1 MEETLTPLVCYS
13 TSLVSVYLL
22 THEEFFYSLDRNLED
37 VDTFYNKKYGD
48 VVRRLKLLQDQYGRS
63 TDETGELNQDEVEDL
78 MAALLELRGS
88 LRKLQWYGEVNR
100 RGFIK
105 ITKKLD
111 KKLPEVAAQRRYL
124 ESKVDL
130 KPFATN
136 VRLTETI
143 NIVNNW
149 LSTLGDHRSVEE
161 SSSTHSGKSTQRVSL
176 KAVLSLVPG
185 LVDSVDQSIRE
196 DNGSQLTVSLEKASA
211 VLHETTDYSHQRLLL
226 SLLQRCISS
235 RSKDCVAKLL
245 GSISSLD
252 ETDDL
257 NHRNCLHRLVISM
270 SRTKA
275 TGGAEKLQHDSYGTM
290 NNTNYITPAAPPVLA
305 PPLCESK
312 EVDGNTRY
320 GRDDKTVTLL
330 EYILDT
336 LSPEQRPALQM
347 RDIYGRMPLHYA
359 AQHGFV
365 VVCQII
371 ISHMQIW
378 GQFEI
383 ADGIDAPFWQDAE
396 GCAPLHLSVIG
407 GHALTTRTLLEAE
420 DWKGTNDKKAAVRK
434 HMSKF
439 GEVLALATKSN
450 FVAIVQLLVE
460 AGVNLNYQDG
470 QGETALHVAAR
481 LGHQECAGV
490 LLTGSGN
497 QRADTEVAEYTFGWT
512 PLFVACVDGQMG
524 IVDLLIKAEANL
536 EGLDTSGWTAKEHAA
551 LRGHMGIAKL
561 LTEKTAIPS
570 QTAQEA
576 STKASVSPP
585 QSLSLA
591 DRKSNGALRTTEPV
605 KTFGHRY
612 LTNESMVLVSLGT
625 MDIRKT
631 VEVVTLDR
639 IPLAEAHSTQLDT
652 ALSLVVSALGA
663 TGEPS
668 IVDLPVQDNVSTDPI
683 VFTAIDATK
692 VKLLFDIVP
701 TYAGS
706 KDQIVGRGV
715 ALLSSI
721 KPSIGSKRITL
732 QGDVTVP
739 IIAALT
745 LEVIGSVNFN
755 FLIITPFKHPNMSI
769 TENQTYWKSMTSTM
783 VIGHRGDSP
792 LYFPTPVRHLIDVK
806 VWERTLLL
814 ERHCSLE
821 KILSRY

>member
-1 MEETLTPLVCYS
+1 M
-13 TSLVSVYLL
+13 
-22 THEEFFYSLDRNLED
+22 
-37 VDTFYNKKYGD
+37 
-48 VVRRLKLLQDQYGRS
+48 VRRLKLLRDQYGRS
-63 TDETGELNQDEVEDL
+63 TDETGELDRDEMEDL

-111 KKLPEVAAQRRYL
+111 KKVPGVTAQRRYL

-136 VRLTETI
+136 GRLTETI
-143 NIVNNW
+143 NTVNDW
-149 LSTLGDHRSVEE
+149 LSALGDHKLVEE
-161 SSSTHSGKSTQRVSL
+161 SSSTNSGKSTQRVSL
-176 KAVLSLVPG
+176 KAVFSLVPG

-196 DNGSQLTVSLEKASA
+196 DDGTQLAISLEKASA

-235 RSKDCVAKLL
+235 RSKDCIAKLL
-245 GSISSLD
+245 GSVSTL
-252 ETDDL
+252 EEVDDM
-257 NHRNCLHRLVISM
+257 NRRNCLHRLIISM

-275 TGGAEKLQHDSYGTM
+275 TGGAEKLQYSSVNGTTS
-290 NNTNYITPAAPPVLA
+290 NINYITPAAPPILA
-305 PPLCESK
+305 PPLCDSK
-312 EVDGNTRY
+312 EVDGNTRF
-320 GRDDKTVTLL
+320 GRDDKTVALL
-330 EYILDT
+330 EYLLDS

-359 AQHGFV
+359 AQYGFV

-371 ISHMQIW
+371 ISHMQSW
-378 GQFEI
+378 GQFQI

-407 GHALTTRTLLEAE
+407 GHALTTRALLEAE
-420 DWKGTNDKKAAVRK
+420 DWKGANDRKAVVRE

-460 AGVNLNYQDG
+460 AGVDLNYQDS

-481 LGHQECAGV
+481 LGHLECAGV
-490 LLTGSGN
+490 LLTGSGD
-497 QRADTEVAEYTFGWT
+497 QKADTEVAESTFGWT

-524 IVDLLIKAEANL
+524 VVELLIKAGADL
-536 EGLDTSGWTAKEHAA
+536 AALDTSGWTAKEHAA
-551 LRGHMGIAKL
+551 LRGHMNIARL
-561 LTEKTAIPS
+561 LTEKTSTLNQPVQGS
-570 QTAQEA
+570 
-576 STKASVSPP
+576 STKASASPA
-585 QSLSLA
+585 QSLSLT
-591 DRKSNGALRTTEPV
+591 DRKSNSALRTTEPV

-668 IVDLPVQDNVSTDPI
+668 IVDLPVHDNVSTDPI

-739 IIAALT
+739 IIAAHT

-806 VWERTLLL
+806 VWERILLL
-814 ERHCSLE
+814 ESHCSWE
-821 KILSRY
+821 KIQSRYQKTLWYIWMLWLTRHSLSLLLPTLERHMLK

>member
-1 MEETLTPLVCYS
+1 MCLITCP
-13 TSLVSVYLL
+13 
-22 THEEFFYSLDRNLED
+22 EFFYSLDRNLEN

-63 TDETGELNQDEVEDL
+63 TNETGELDQDEVEDL
-78 MAALLELRGS
+78 MSALLELRGS

-105 ITKKLD
+105 ITKKSD
-111 KKLPEVAAQRRYL
+111 KKVPEVTVQRRYL

-130 KPFATN
+130 KPFATS
-136 VRLTETI
+136 VRLIETI
-143 NIVNNW
+143 NVVNDW
-149 LSTLGDHRSVEE
+149 LSTLGDHKSVEE
-161 SSSTHSGKSTQRVSL
+161 SSSTHSGKSNQRVSL
-176 KAVLSLVPG
+176 KAILSLVPG
-185 LVDSVDQSIRE
+185 LMDSVDQSIRA
-196 DNGSQLTVSLEKASA
+196 DNGSQLMASLEKASA
-211 VLHETTDYSHQRLLL
+211 VLHETTDYSHQRSLL
-226 SLLQRCISS
+226 SLIQRCISS
-235 RSKDCVAKLL
+235 RSKDCIAKLL
-245 GSISSLD
+245 GSVSSL
-252 ETDDL
+252 EEADDL
-257 NHRNCLHRLVISM
+257 NYRNCLHRLVISM

-275 TGGAEKLQHDSYGTM
+275 TGGIERPQHDSSYGTM
-290 NNTNYITPAAPPVLA
+290 SNMNYITPAAPPVLA
-305 PPLCESK
+305 PPLCDSR
-312 EVDGNTRY
+312 EVDGNTEF
-320 GRDDKTVTLL
+320 GRNDKTVSLL

-371 ISHMQIW
+371 ISHMQSW
-378 GQFEI
+378 GQLEI
-383 ADGIDAPFWQDAE
+383 ADGIGAPFWQDAE

-420 DWKGTNDKKAAVRK
+420 DWKGANDKKVAVRK

-460 AGVNLNYQDG
+460 AGVNLDYQDG

-481 LGHQECAGV
+481 LGHLECASV
-490 LLTGSGN
+490 LLTGSGVQKAN
-497 QRADTEVAEYTFGWT
+497 TEVAEYTFGWT

-524 IVDLLIKAEANL
+524 VVELLVKAEADL
-536 EGLDTSGWTAKEHAA
+536 EDLDTSGWTAKEHAA
-551 LRGHMGIAKL
+551 LRGHMEIAKL
-561 LTEKTAIPS
+561 LAGKTAIPS
-570 QTAQEA
+570 QSVQR
-576 STKASVSPP
+576 SSLKASVSPP

-625 MDIRKT
+625 MDLRKT

-668 IVDLPVQDNVSTDPI
+668 IVDLPVQDNISTDPI
-683 VFTAIDATK
+683 VFTAVDATK

-739 IIAALT
+739 ITAAHT
-745 LEVIGSVNFN
+745 LEVIGSINFN
-755 FLIITPFKHPNMSI
+755 FLIITPFEHPNMSI

-792 LYFPTPVRHLIDVK
+792 LYFPTPVRPLIDVK
-806 VWERTLLL
+806 VWERTSLL
-814 ERHCSLE
+814 EHHCSLE
-821 KILSRY
+821 KILSRYQNSPRYTWIYV

>member
-1 MEETLTPLVCYS
+1 MTQQVCFT
-13 TSLVSVYLL
+13 TSIASIRFLIH
-22 THEEFFYSLDRNLED
+22 TEFFYSLDRNLED

-48 VVRRLKLLQDQYGRS
+48 VVRRLKLLQDQYGRRA
-63 TDETGELNQDEVEDL
+63 DETGEPDQDEVEDL

-111 KKLPEVAAQRRYL
+111 KKVPEVTAQRRYL
-124 ESKVDL
+124 ESKVDP

-143 NIVNNW
+143 NNINDW
-149 LSTLGDHRSVEE
+149 LSTLGDHKSVEE
-161 SSSTHSGKSTQRVSL
+161 SSSTCSGTSTQRVSL

-185 LVDSVDQSIRE
+185 LMDSVDQSVRE
-196 DNGSQLTVSLEKASA
+196 DNGSRLMVSIQSASA
-211 VLHETTDYSHQRLLL
+211 VLHETTDYSHQWLLL

-235 RSKDCVAKLL
+235 RSKDCIANLL
-245 GSISSLD
+245 GSISSL
-252 ETDDL
+252 EEADDL
-257 NHRNCLHRLVISM
+257 NHRNCLHRLIISM
-270 SRTKA
+270 SRTRV
-275 TGGAEKLQHDSYGTM
+275 TGRAENSQHDSSSKVM
-290 NNTNYITPAAPPVLA
+290 NHTNYITPAAPPVLA
-305 PPLCESK
+305 PPLCDSE
-312 EVDGNTRY
+312 EVDGNTRF
-320 GRDDKTVTLL
+320 GRDDQTVTLL
-330 EYILDT
+330 EYILDA

-347 RDIYGRMPLHYA
+347 RDVYGRMPLHYA

-371 ISHMQIW
+371 ISHMQSW

-383 ADGIDAPFWQDAE
+383 ADGIGAPFWQDTE
-396 GCAPLHLSVIG
+396 GYTPVHLSVIG
-407 GHALTTRTLLEAE
+407 GHALTARILLQAE
-420 DWKGTNDKKAAVRK
+420 DWKGANDKKSAVRK

-439 GEVLALATKSN
+439 GDVLALATKSN
-450 FVAIVQLLVE
+450 FVSIVQLLAE
-460 AGVNLNYQDG
+460 AGVNLNYQDKH
-470 QGETALHVAAR
+470 GETALHVAAR
-481 LGHQECAGV
+481 LGHLECAGV
-490 LLTGSGN
+490 LLTGSDN
-497 QRADTEVAEYTFGWT
+497 QKTNTEVAEYTFGWT

-524 IVDLLIKAEANL
+524 IVELLVKAGADLEA
-536 EGLDTSGWTAKEHAA
+536 LDTSGWTAKEHAA
-551 LRGHMGIAKL
+551 LRGHMAIAKH
-561 LTEKTAIPS
+561 LTERIGPPS
-570 QTAQEA
+570 GSAQG
-576 STKASVSPP
+576 SSIKASISPP
-585 QSLSLA
+585 QSLSFV
-591 DRKSNGALRTTEPV
+591 DRKSNSALRTTEPV

-631 VEVVTLDR
+631 VDVVTLDR

-663 TGEPS
+663 SGEPS
-668 IVDLPVQDNVSTDPI
+668 IVDLPVQDNISTDPI
-683 VFTAIDATK
+683 VFTAVDATK

-739 IIAALT
+739 ITAAHT

-769 TENQTYWKSMTSTM
+769 TETQTYWKSMTSTM

-792 LYFPTPVRHLIDVK
+792 LCFPTPVRPLIDVK
-806 VWERTLLL
+806 GWERTLRL
-814 ERHCSLE
+814 ERHYSLE
-821 KILSRY
+821 KILSR